1 MSLDSISNED
11 FWKLLQNICRED
23 DLEIDEDFLN
33 NTIKNE
39 MNKNRLFRD
48 YSLIHE
54 CYLTLSECYGYLY
67 NNEFE
72 KLSEKQIERR
82 KIVKGIKQKIDKIKT
97 AVFLSNRV
105 V

>member
-1 MSLDSISNED
+1 MSLDAISNED
-11 FWKLLQNICRED
+11 FWKLLQKICQED
-23 DLEIDEDFLN
+23 DLGIDEDFLN
-33 NTIKNE
+33 NTIEKE

-72 KLSEKQIERR
+72 ELSEKQIERR
-82 KIVKGIKQKIDKIKT
+82 KFVKEIKQKIGKVKT
-97 AVFLSNRV
+97 AVFY
-105 V
+105 